1 MNLVADESVDGPIV
15 ERLRTDG
22 HAVLY
27 VAEMRP
33 GITDDEVLDRVNADE
48 TPLVTGDKDF
58 GELVFRL
65 HRVTHGVILI
75 RLPGL
80 SPLLKAAIVSGAIRS
95 HGDDMLHAFTVI
107 SPGMTR
113 IRRHSG
119 FGAEDGG
126 ATFTR

>member
-1 MNLVADESVDGPIV
+1 MNLVADESVDAQIV

-22 HAVLY
+22 HAVPY
-27 VAEMRP
+27 VTEMSP
-33 GITDDEVLDRVNADE
+33 SITDDEVLDRANANRS
-48 TPLVTGDKDF
+48 PLVTGDKDF

-80 SPLLKAAIVSGAIRS
+80 SPRLKAVIVSEAIRV

-107 SPGMTR
+107 SPGMVR
-113 IRRHSG
+113 IRRNL
-119 FGAEDGG
+119 
-126 ATFTR
+126 